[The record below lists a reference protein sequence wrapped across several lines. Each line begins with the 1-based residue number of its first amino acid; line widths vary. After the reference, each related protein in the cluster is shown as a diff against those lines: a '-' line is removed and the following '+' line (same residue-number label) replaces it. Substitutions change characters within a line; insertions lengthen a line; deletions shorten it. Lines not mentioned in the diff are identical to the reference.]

1 MLGALVALR
10 VIVTLDGGLYWL
22 QLYSTKANPGFQRL

>member
-10 VIVTLDGGLYWL
+10 VIVTLDGGLDL
-22 QLYSTKANPGFQRL
+22 RGVVESEVLCFHQQ